1 MQDFWTKVEDFLIQ
15 MWVYMYRYLCHMVGQ
30 EPDDKWIEEHFGKV
44 L

>member
-15 MWVYMYRYLCHMVGQ
+15 MCVYMYRYLCHMVGQ
-30 EPDDKWIEEHFGKV
+30 EPDSAWIEEHLGKR